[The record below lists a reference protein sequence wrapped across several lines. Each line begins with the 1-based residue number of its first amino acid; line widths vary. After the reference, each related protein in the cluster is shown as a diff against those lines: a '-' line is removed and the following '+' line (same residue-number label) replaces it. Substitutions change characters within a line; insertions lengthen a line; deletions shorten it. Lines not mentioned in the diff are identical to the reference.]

1 MASTTEHKGAVE
13 DEDTGAHIAPIVK
26 LDEVAVTTGDEDDD
40 DPLFDPKAK
49 LYRFDKDGT
58 MRTKNIFIFLT
69 TYMMVDEVCSE
80 SGGVEQKGSG
90 VLVPGGN
97 DELGGDEVVTETRH
111 PCLGMAAAE
120 LGCGCSHAL
129 ECLSVRDGAVTVD
142 ITNDG
147 WPCRYSLLCTDV
159 IHRGVSTASRLR
171 CIADITSASEE
182 QIGCTDI
189 VVVYEKARRRK
200 VA

>member
-13 DEDTGAHIAPIVK
+13 DEDTGAHITPIVK

-58 MRTKNIFIFLT
+58 SGSNYGLDLVLIPETTFVGVESRVLIPETTFVGVESRVLIPETTFVGVESRVLIPETTVWDTLVYPSDTLVILRTKNIFIFLT

-97 DELGGDEVVTETRH
+97 DELGGDEVVTET
-111 PCLGMAAAE
+111 
-120 LGCGCSHAL
+120 
-129 ECLSVRDGAVTVD
+129 
-142 ITNDG
+142 
-147 WPCRYSLLCTDV
+147 
-159 IHRGVSTASRLR
+159 
-171 CIADITSASEE
+171 
-182 QIGCTDI
+182 
-189 VVVYEKARRRK
+189 
-200 VA
+200 